1 MPHYIAGG
9 ESTADLP
16 LSCPVRVLKQAA
28 TQMLSILIVEDD
40 PDHAARF
47 VSMVNC
53 VSQFSL
59 VGVADTAAEA
69 IRLVD
74 ATRPQVLLCDL
85 GLPDLSGLE
94 VIRHARRTLPET
106 DICVVTVFGD
116 EAHVLASIEAGA
128 TGYLLKDALPA
139 QFEQTILDLVA
150 GGSPISP
157 VIARQLLKRLSPTAV
172 RPSAPQPTAPTA
184 SPEDRDLLSAR
195 ELEVL
200 QGIAKGF
207 SYQEIADI
215 HGIKVNTVTSHV
227 KNIYR
232 KLEVHSRGQ
241 AVFEAGQRGL
251 IRIS

>member
-1 MPHYIAGG
+1 
-9 ESTADLP
+9 
-16 LSCPVRVLKQAA
+16 
-28 TQMLSILIVEDD
+28 MLSILIVEDD

-47 VSMVNC
+47 VAMVKG

-59 VGVADTAAEA
+59 VGLAETAAEGV
-69 IRLVD
+69 RLVES
-74 ATRPQVLLCDL
+74 TKPNVLLCDL
-85 GLPDLSGLE
+85 GLPDGSGLD
-94 VIRHARRTLPET
+94 VIRHTRRVLPET
-106 DICVVTVFGD
+106 DICVITVFGD

-139 QFEQTILDLVA
+139 QFEQTILDLAA

-157 VIARQLLKRLSPTAV
+157 VIARQLLRRLLPAGVQSGLASGGAAGGV
-172 RPSAPQPTAPTA
+172 ASALVGAQPAHPQPT
-184 SPEDRDLLSAR
+184 PEDAELLSPR

-251 IRIS
+251 IRIT